1 MRPLFGNVIIKPIT
15 EEKTEGGL
23 YRPESAQNDP
33 IQKGEV
39 IATGSGSI
47 AFDGSPIEMEVHVG
61 EIVLYKA
68 NGAYKIKVDKKDHY
82 IVEQRDIVTVV

>member
-33 IQKGEV
+33 IKKGEV
-39 IATGSGSI
+39 ISVGSGSL
-47 AFDGSPIEMEVHVG
+47 AYDGSPIEMEVHGG
-61 EIVLYKA
+61 ETVLYKA
-68 NGAYKIKVDKKDHY
+68 NLAYPIKIGKENHF
-82 IVEQRDIVTVV
+82 IIEQRDIVAVV